1 MKTKLLAIILGFV
14 LTGSLAFASDF
25 EGFDNFDVKVA
36 AFGTDTV
43 AGYSTMLKSSDVSQG
58 TTVVFKV
65 EKPDGNVFE
74 TPVSAKINGSVETML
89 PEFHV
94 RNAGDYKVYA
104 KVQGGDYG
112 KNSVFKVL
120 PGDLSET
127 YSSVSPTEQV
137 VRIGRDPGEI
147 EVALKDVF
155 GNPISGHMVE
165 LISSRSNDVVSS
177 DNKISDK
184 DGLVL
189 FTLNS
194 TESGVSSYSIY
205 DLTAGKVLST
215 RAKVAYFTSNEEL
228 FSNTQA
234 YIGHAAG
241 SASGPVAYFEFDE
254 IPESVSLGQSISFT
268 LKALDEA
275 NQPVVDYTGTVKFS
289 VASGNS
295 SAVNLPSNYP
305 FVPQDLGVHT
315 FALGTNFNS
324 SGIYV
329 LKAEDTSSPVIFGTV
344 SVTVVSTA
352 SGASS
357 ISVVNP
363 AAGTY
368 SNNVQVVSGKATPGA
383 KIVIYDN
390 SLELGKATADVSGN
404 FQFTSGILVDGAHE
418 LYAAV
423 VNDAGVIS
431 SSSSKITITIDT
443 TKPKL
448 EKVEINPVSGLQ
460 AGAQVEVKVYSEMDL
475 SQALVEVN
483 GNVYETE
490 DLGTGLY
497 RATFKAPQLT
507 GNYPVKITLV
517 DKVGNTENFSDKA
530 TLAVGT
536 GGVSGGTDIEAFQ
549 GTGSPQGGAS
559 GAGVVGDVSGLIAY
573 PQDHKI
579 VLNWSA
585 PKTGNPVQFYR
596 VYYGLSANQLS
607 FAVDTWTA
615 TTTWYVPDLKNSV
628 EYFFAVAAVDNAGNI
643 SAHLSNIVSAVPGSV
658 VTPIPPEVQKGIA
671 GGEQLAQMKSN
682 TSETGPEVLYIVL
695 FALMGGLFYSQ
706 SKNW

>member
-1 MKTKLLAIILGFV
+1 MLGFV
-14 LTGSLAFASDF
+14 LTVAQVQAQAFAADF
-25 EGFDNFDVKVA
+25 VSAN
-36 AFGTDTV
+36 GTDTV
-43 AGYSTMLKSSDVSQG
+43 AGYSTMLKSSDVPQG

-65 EKPDGNVFE
+65 EKADGNVFE

-94 RNAGDYKVYA
+94 RTAGDYKVYA
-104 KVQGGDYG
+104 KVQGGNYG
-112 KNSVFKVL
+112 ESSSFKVL

-127 YSSVSPTEQV
+127 YSTVSPTEQV
-137 VRIGRDPGEI
+137 VRIGRDPGEV

-177 DNKISDK
+177 ENKISDN
-184 DGLVL
+184 DGIVL

-194 TESGVSSYSIY
+194 TESGVSSYSTY

-241 SASGPVAYFEFDE
+241 SASGPIAYFEFDGM
-254 IPESVSLGQSISFT
+254 PESVSLGQSISFT

-275 NQPVVDYTGTVKFS
+275 NQPVVDYAGTVKFS
-289 VASGNS
+289 VVSGNS

-324 SGIYV
+324 SGMYV
-329 LKAEDTSSPVIFGTV
+329 IKAEDASSPVIFGTV
-344 SVTVVSTA
+344 SVTVVSSA

-357 ISVVNP
+357 ISLINP
-363 AAGTY
+363 TAGTY
-368 SNNVQVVSGKATPGA
+368 SNNVQVFSGKATPGA

-418 LYAAV
+418 LFTAI

-448 EKVEINPVSGLQ
+448 EKVEINPASGLQ
-460 AGAQVEVKVYSEMDL
+460 GGAQVEVKVNSEMDL

-490 DLGTGLY
+490 DLGSGLY
-497 RATFKAPQLT
+497 RATFKAPQLA
-507 GNYPVKITLV
+507 GSYPVKITLV
-517 DKVGNTENFSDKA
+517 DKVGNTESLTDKA
-530 TLAVGT
+530 VMAVGT

-549 GTGSPQGGAS
+549 GTGSGSAPA
-559 GAGVVGDVSGLIAY
+559 GAGVGDVFGLIVY

-615 TTTWYVPDLKNSV
+615 TTTWYIPDLKNGV

-671 GGEQLAQMKSN
+671 GGEQLAQMESN

>member
-1 MKTKLLAIILGFV
+1 MKNKLVTIIFGFV
-14 LTGSLAFASDF
+14 LTGAMAFAADF
-25 EGFDNFDVKVA
+25 EGFDNFDTKVT

-65 EKPDGNVFE
+65 EKSDGNVFE
-74 TPVSAKINGSVETML
+74 TPVLAKINGSVETML

-94 RNAGDYKVYA
+94 RNSGDYKVYA

-112 KNSVFKVL
+112 EASSFKVL

-127 YSSVSPTEQV
+127 YSTVSPTEQV

-165 LISSRSNDVVSS
+165 LISSRSADSVSS

-184 DGLVL
+184 DGLAV

-194 TESGVSSYSIY
+194 VESGVSTYSIY

-241 SASGPVAYFEFDE
+241 SASGPVAYFEFDDV
-254 IPESVSLGQSISFT
+254 PESVSLGQSISFT

-324 SGIYV
+324 SGMYV
-329 LKAEDTSSPVIFGTV
+329 IKAEDASSPVIFGTV
-344 SVTVVSTA
+344 SVTVVSAA

-357 ISVVNP
+357 VSVVNP
-363 AAGTY
+363 TAGTY
-368 SNNVQVVSGKATPGA
+368 SNNIQVISGKATPGA

-390 SLELGKATADVSGN
+390 SLELGKATADISGN

-418 LYAAV
+418 LFVAI

-460 AGAQVEVKVYSEMDL
+460 AGAQVEVKVNSEMDL

-490 DLGTGLY
+490 DLGSGLY
-497 RATFKAPQLT
+497 RAMFKAPQLA

-517 DKVGNTENFSDKA
+517 DKVGNTESFSGKA

-549 GTGSPQGGAS
+549 GTGSGSPAAGA
-559 GAGVVGDVSGLIAY
+559 VVGDVFGLIAY

-607 FAVDTWTA
+607 FAVDTWAA
-615 TTTWYVPDLKNSV
+615 TTTWYVPDLKNGV
-628 EYFFAVAAVDNAGNI
+628 EYFFAIAAVDNAGNI
-643 SAHLSNIVSAVPGSV
+643 SAHLSNIVAAVPGSV